1 LLVSSIDW
9 CGANNKIV
17 TCSHD
22 RNAFVW
28 TLVEKT
34 KDEPSK
40 WTKSPVHLRIDRAA
54 MHVKWSHDG
63 LRFAVAS
70 GSKVVPLCTWD
81 RENDWWT
88 AKQIKKH
95 KSTVLCVAFHPSN
108 GQLLAT
114 GCADFKCR
122 VISTYSGDVDG
133 DVVSPGPFGTP
144 VQFGESYHEFT
155 ALGWVNAVAW
165 SPSGASLAF
174 AAHDSSLHVAT
185 FAGGK
190 PVIQSIRFRELPLNS
205 ILFVGEAA
213 IIGGGHD
220 FNPMLYTRT
229 HSSTWALQK
238 RLDERKEDDKST
250 VAASGVSAA
259 RQLFQN
265 KTRSG
270 QDSKAESDLLWTQH
284 DNAITCLASAS
295 TGPGRVVDKVSSSGL
310 DGRLTLWDLGQLEI
324 NLASLSL

>member
-1 LLVSSIDW
+1 MNAKHDLLVSSIDW
-9 CGANNKIV
+9 CGATNKIV
-17 TCSHD
+17 SCSHD

-28 TLVEKT
+28 TLAEKN
-34 KDEPSK
+34 KDEPAK
-40 WTKSPVHLRIDRAA
+40 WLKSPVHLRIDRAA
-54 MHVKWSHDG
+54 MHVKWSLDG

-95 KSTVLCVAFHPSN
+95 KSTVLCVAFHPLN

-133 DVVSPGPFGTP
+133 ALVNPGPFGSP
-144 VQFGESYHEFT
+144 VQFGEPYLEMT

-165 SPSGASLAF
+165 SPSGNTLAF
-174 AAHDSSLHVAT
+174 SAHDSSLHVVT
-185 FAGGK
+185 FVTGASH
-190 PVIQSIRFRELPLNS
+190 VIQTIRFKEMPFTSL
-205 ILFVGEAA
+205 IFAA
-213 IIGGGHD
+213 EDAVICGGHD
-220 FNPMLYTRT
+220 FNPILYTRPT
-229 HSSTWALQK
+229 PTASWVLSK
-238 RLDERKEDDKST
+238 RLDEKKDDKAC
-250 VAASGVSAA
+250 VATSGVSAA

-270 QDSKAESDLLWTQH
+270 QDTKSESDTLWTQH
-284 DNAITCLASAS
+284 DNAITCVSIASVA
-295 TGPGRVVDKVSSSGL
+295 SSGHTANKIASSGM
-310 DGRLTLWDLGQLEI
+310 DGRLIIWDI
-324 NLASLSL
+324 